1 MGATKRRTPGLFA
14 MLRGADT
21 TVRLVLSLVIALAV
35 CALATM
41 AVAPASVL
49 AAAAPI
55 ALDAPDNGEAPLI
68 AFDPA
73 TGTTYVA
80 WSDPQHPGVDLCV
93 LPADSASCEGG
104 APVLLEDSKYAGYTE
119 VNRPGLGGLVVLPGG
134 VTVVIGT
141 PVSTGSIAWASP
153 AGGAAFLSISEG
165 LQNGGKFISPVSLF
179 RAFGN
184 AVALNGTDVGLLDD
198 YDNFFSDSPFAGPES
213 PIPAASTNPGG
224 QYERKALDTDGPEI
238 AAEAAPAPAP
248 AGTDVVVGVGQNDS
262 SLQLTPSGCLNDAAT
277 GYGVS
282 AGVVNGASKATGT
295 LNKEGL
301 PAYQLLSC
309 SAEAPVLAEGGQDGI
324 GVLEEEGNGID
335 GAGSDFQVVYHPFVA
350 TATGGSFG
358 AGIELADVTGEV
370 LDGVDSIDLSEDS
383 GTGVYALWES
393 GKAVIDY
400 SSNGGSTWDGPV
412 VSPVPYTAN
421 GVIAG
426 VGDGTA
432 AIAYE
437 NNPGTGNQ
445 VYLQIVNYAELA
457 TPAPTPTTLTTTQT
471 SGTTTG
477 PSISI
482 TAGTVGE
489 TDHATIAGTSV
500 AAATGTVTYGLYSNS
515 TCTALA
521 FNGGTATVTGGAAGS
536 SAPVTAAL
544 APGTYYWRAAYSGDA
559 RNDPSA
565 SACGSEVLT
574 VTPAVAIE
582 GVAASSGTTVTI
594 TVSCP
599 SAEPCTITVTVDA
612 TEITIV
618 VKKASA
624 ARKKVVHKKTITL
637 ATGKFTIPG
646 KSTKKLTLKL
656 TKQGK
661 RLLKREHGHLKANVR
676 VSDKT
681 PGGLELTAR
690 TITIHTVKPK
700 HKK

>member
-1 MGATKRRTPGLFA
+1 MGVTRRRTPGLSA
-14 MLRGADT
+14 TLRGADT
-21 TVRLVLSLVIALAV
+21 TVRFALSLVVALAV
-35 CALATM
+35 SALAS
-41 AVAPASVL
+41 VAMLPASAL
-49 AAAAPI
+49 AVTAPI

-68 AFDPA
+68 AYDPV
-73 TGTTYVA
+73 TQTTYVA

-93 LPADSASCEGG
+93 LPVSSTDCEGG

-119 VNRPGLGGLVVLPGG
+119 ENHPGLGGLVVLPGG
-134 VTVVIGT
+134 ETVVIGT
-141 PVSTGSIAWASP
+141 PVSAGSIAWASP
-153 AGGAAFLSISEG
+153 PGGAAFLSGSQG

-179 RAFGN
+179 YTFGN
-184 AVALNGTDVGLLDD
+184 AVALNSTDVGLLDD
-198 YDNFFSDSPFAGPES
+198 YGNFFSDSPFAGPES
-213 PIPAASTNPGG
+213 PTPAASTNPGG

-262 SLQLTPSGCLNDAAT
+262 SLQLTPTGCLNDAAT

-282 AGVVNGASKATGT
+282 AGVVNGSSKATGT

-301 PAYQLLSC
+301 PAYQLLAC
-309 SAEAPVLAEGGQDGI
+309 SAEAPVLAQGGQDGI

-335 GAGSDFQVVYHPFVA
+335 GAGSDFQVVYHPFIA

-358 AGIELADVTGEV
+358 PGIELSDVTGEV

-393 GKAVIDY
+393 GRAIIDY
-400 SSNGGSTWDGPV
+400 SSNGGATWDGPV
-412 VSPVPYTAN
+412 ASPFPYTAD

-426 VGDGTA
+426 VGNGTA
-432 AIAYE
+432 ELAYE

-445 VYLQIVNYAELA
+445 VYLQAVNYAELA
-457 TPAPTPTTLTTTQT
+457 TPAPTADTLTTSQT
-471 SGTTTG
+471 SGSSTG
-477 PSISI
+477 ASIEI

-489 TDHATIAGTSV
+489 TDHATLAGANV
-500 AAATGTVTYGLYSNS
+500 GIATGTVSYALYSTP
-515 TCTALA
+515 TCSGPSVFSNTTAVAGGVAGPSSAITTAL
-521 FNGGTATVTGGAAGS
+521 S
-536 SAPVTAAL
+536 
-544 APGTYYWRAAYSGDA
+544 PGTYYWRAAYSGDA
-559 RNDPSA
+559 RNDASA

-574 VTPAVAIE
+574 VVPAVVIE
-582 GVAASSGTTVTI
+582 GAAPSSGTSVTI

-599 SAEPCTITVTVDA
+599 SAEPCTISVTVTA

-624 ARKKVVHKKTITL
+624 ARKKVVHKRTITL

-646 KSTKKLTLKL
+646 KSTKKLQLKL
-656 TKQGK
+656 TKAGK
-661 RLLKREHGHLKANVR
+661 RLLKREHGHLKASVR
-676 VSDKT
+676 ISDKT

-690 TITIHTVKPK
+690 TIAIHTVKPK
-700 HKK
+700 HK